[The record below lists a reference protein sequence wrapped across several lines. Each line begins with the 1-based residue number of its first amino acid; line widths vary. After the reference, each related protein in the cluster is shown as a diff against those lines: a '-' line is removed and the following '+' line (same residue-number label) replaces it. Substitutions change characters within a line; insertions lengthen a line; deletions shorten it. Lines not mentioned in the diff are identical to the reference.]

1 MKKPLNIIML
11 TLVLTWPVYAGQIYG
26 SLKEDGRPVANA
38 TFDVFCPQGS
48 FRGVT
53 DGYGAYSINVGK
65 GKCTFRLYYR
75 SQQPSLDIYSYDS
88 PLRYDFDV
96 VNANGTLTLVRR

>member
-1 MKKPLNIIML
+1 MKKALKIMML
-11 TLVLTWPVYAGQIYG
+11 TLVLTTPAYAGQIYG
-26 SLKEDGRPVANA
+26 SLKEGGRPVANVS
-38 TFDVFCPQGS
+38 FEVFCPQGS

-53 DGYGAYSINVGK
+53 DGYGAYSLNVGR

-75 SQQPSLDIYSYDS
+75 NQQPSFDLYSYDS

-96 VNANGTLTLVRR
+96 VDAKNGLSLVRK

>member
-1 MKKPLNIIML
+1 MKKALKIIML
-11 TLVLTWPVYAGQIYG
+11 TLLLTAPAYAGQIYG
-26 SLKEDGRPVANA
+26 SLKEAGRPVANA
-38 TFDVFCPQGS
+38 TFEVFCPQGS

-53 DGYGAYSINVGK
+53 DGYGAYSINVGR

-75 SQQPSLDIYSYDS
+75 NQQPSFDLYSYDS

-96 VNANGTLTLVRR
+96 VNGNGGLSLVRR

>member
-1 MKKPLNIIML
+1 MKKALKIIML
-11 TLVLTWPVYAGQIYG
+11 TLVLTSAVSAGQIYG

-38 TFDVFCPQGS
+38 TFEVFCPQGS

-53 DGYGAYSINVGK
+53 DGYGAYSVNVGR
-65 GKCTFRLYYR
+65 GKCTFRLHYR
-75 SQQPSLDIYSYDS
+75 NQQPSFELYSYDS

-96 VNANGTLTLVRR
+96 VIANGALTLVRR

>member
-1 MKKPLNIIML
+1 MKKTFKIIML
-11 TLVLTWPVYAGQIYG
+11 TLVLSLPAYAGQIYG

-75 SQQPSLDIYSYDS
+75 NQQPSLDIYSYDS

-96 VNANGTLTLVRR
+96 VSGNGGLALVRR